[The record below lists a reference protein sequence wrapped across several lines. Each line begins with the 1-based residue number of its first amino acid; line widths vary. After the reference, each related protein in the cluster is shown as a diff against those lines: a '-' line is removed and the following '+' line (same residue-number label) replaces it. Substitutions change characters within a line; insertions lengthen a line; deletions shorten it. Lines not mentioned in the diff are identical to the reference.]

1 MLHKDFRVVLA
12 FLLTFATL
20 SPAQAQ
26 DAAVSSISHEDMTRQ
41 SIRDRVSVL
50 RQERHETMPYL
61 DKGYIRYEISPER
74 VKGRSAFTDSGTKS
88 LEAIIQRSLQVYTPA
103 RAAQERI
110 SLANRRILVAVR
122 KLFPEVDLEFQ
133 KRGGNLSGSQFNSRN
148 YRVNF
153 RQPIFRGGVLWNTV
167 LQEKASLEASKK
179 EYEKTVED
187 LIFDVSSA
195 YFEYMRS
202 QQAVHESQEALN
214 RMKRFLEISEEKYKE
229 EIISEIE
236 NLNVQSVYNQARYDA
251 ETAQQEHEIAKLDMQ
266 KYLDLDMEDSIQVEN
281 IYDLDSL
288 TAQAK
293 EADSQSNNKPDAN
306 PATPP
311 VQGVEGNNLEG
322 NVTLPN
328 IRELVDIAYQN
339 RSELQVEAS
348 KMQAARFEERARWG
362 EMIPH
367 ADITMSF
374 GKLGESFDLDSLNPG
389 LRKEFRLALE
399 VTWNLGGNKVGY
411 TFENNEQPP
420 SVSQFLGGT
429 GTDIR
434 RNTLTVGVLD
444 GLDQLVGIKE
454 AEVAKIDQIIQLEK
468 AEKQVVQ
475 EVKQAYFDYQKYS
488 LEVRAAL
495 KRVDYRKRL
504 ALLAEHRLE
513 QNEIQISE
521 YLQAES
527 DSLRERNML
536 HKALKDFFESKAKL
550 NRAIGRRGYLKPDE
564 LLKGLKNGK

>member
-1 MLHKDFRVVLA
+1 MLHRELTLFVL
-12 FLLTFATL
+12 FLTIFATL
-20 SPAQAQ
+20 PSVQAQ
-26 DAAVSSISHEDMTRQ
+26 DASAVSSMSHEDLTRQ
-41 SIRDRVSVL
+41 SMRDRVSVL
-50 RQERHETMPYL
+50 RQERHEAMPYL

-74 VKGRSAFTDSGTKS
+74 VRSRSDFASSGPKS
-88 LEAIIQRSLQVYTPA
+88 LEGIIQRSLQVYTPA

-110 SLANRRILVAVR
+110 SLANRRILVAIR

-133 KRGGNLSGSQFNSRN
+133 KRGGDLSGSQFNSRN

-202 QQAVHESQEALN
+202 QQAVTESQQALA

-236 NLNVQSVYNQARYDA
+236 NLNVQSVYNQVRYDA

-266 KYLDLDMEDSIQVEN
+266 KYLDLDMDDSLQVEN
-281 IYDLDSL
+281 VYNLDSL
-288 TAQAK
+288 I
-293 EADSQSNNKPDAN
+293 DPSQDKNSQDNSKN
-306 PATPP
+306 TSIVPP
-311 VQGVEGNNLEG
+311 LNGVEGNQLAG
-322 NVTLPN
+322 DVTLPG
-328 IRELVDIAYQN
+328 IRELVDVAYQN
-339 RSELQVEAS
+339 RSELQVEAA

-374 GKLGESFDLDSLNPG
+374 GKLGEAFDLDSLNPG

-420 SVSQFLGGT
+420 SVSQFLGGA

-495 KRVDYRKRL
+495 KRVDYRSRL
-504 ALLAEHRLE
+504 ERLAEHRLE

-527 DSLRERNML
+527 DSLRERNLL